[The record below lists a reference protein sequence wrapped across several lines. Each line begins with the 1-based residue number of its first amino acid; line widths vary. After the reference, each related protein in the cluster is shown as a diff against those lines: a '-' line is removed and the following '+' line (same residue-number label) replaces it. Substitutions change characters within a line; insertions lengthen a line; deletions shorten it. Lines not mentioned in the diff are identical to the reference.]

1 MTTTVRI
8 SASAHILLKQQSQ
21 ESGQT
26 MQAMLEEAF
35 ELLRHKR
42 FLDEV
47 NAGYARVREDE
58 HAWGEMLDERAAWE
72 TTDGDGLNDD

>member
-8 SASAHILLKQQSQ
+8 SASVHNLLKQESQ

-26 MQAMLEEAF
+26 MQAVLEEAI
-35 ELLRHKR
+35 ELLRRKR

-58 HAWGEMLDERAAWE
+58 RAWGEMLDERAAWE
-72 TTDGDGLNDD
+72 TTDGDGLKDD

>member
-8 SASAHILLKQQSQ
+8 SASVHDLLKQESR

-26 MQAMLEEAF
+26 MQAVLEEAL
-35 ELLRHKR
+35 ELLRRKR

-72 TTDGDGLNDD
+72 TTDGDGLKDG